1 MNNKEQRMKDLLHTQ
16 IELLIDREYA
26 TQMDKDTGYFVLVM
40 KSDKDGVYTTA
51 KSNVK
56 EMALYKILIGWL
68 IENIDNIEKVGATK
82 KVSE

>member
-16 IELLIDREYA
+16 MELLIDREFKA
-26 TQMDKDTGYFVLVM
+26 QLDKDTGYFVLVM